1 MYISSGNSNP
11 PEVLKVLRQLPKPE
25 ENWIDFAHFM
35 GYSDD
40 DPEISSIIRSKV
52 PPAVRLQIF
61 LRICRIP
68 DCGDMTYRIIE
79 CLKNNHPLF
88 GGQLRRQQSGKLEY
102 IDLNKAYLTIF
113 SLDDLPQGQPMQP
126 VLSKPSPPSKPVSC
140 LL

>member
-40 DPEISSIIRSKV
+40 DPEISSIRSEV
-52 PPAVRLQIF
+52 PSAVRLQIF

-68 DCGDMTYRIIE
+68 DCEDMNFRVIK
-79 CLKNNHPLF
+79 CLKDSHPLF
-88 GGQLRRQQSGKLEY
+88 GGQLKRQPSGKLEY
-102 IDLNKAYLTIF
+102 CRFK
-113 SLDDLPQGQPMQP
+113 
-126 VLSKPSPPSKPVSC
+126 
-140 LL
+140 